1 MAGSPSALHHASLT
15 QRRGSWEL
23 VTSAITVTD
32 RHTDLGLRQ
41 HEGAI
46 PGFSPAGALVTDEPG
61 SQGKKRKKGDGRDNP
76 DEHVFCS
83 SLRIPIPLR
92 ASPYHGNSRG
102 NIGSA
107 DGLLEINEVWVRA
120 GSLGKIRPWQPAA
133 AWLLMHHRNFAIYR
147 ALTTGREPNLR
158 LSVPAGGKLAPTR
171 QKTVFNAET
180 RPVHPD
186 ARTH

>member
-32 RHTDLGLRQ
+32 RHTDLGLRH

-76 DEHVFCS
+76 DEHDFCS

-107 DGLLEINEVWVRA
+107 DRLLEINEVWVRA
-120 GSLGKIRPWQPAA
+120 GSLGKIRPRQPAA
-133 AWLLMHHRNFAIYR
+133 TKKQKQHHNKAKNRTH
-147 ALTTGREPNLR
+147 TTKRKPKQR

-171 QKTVFNAET
+171 QN
-180 RPVHPD
+180 
-186 ARTH
+186 